1 MRIAFHG
8 ETSLCLPKKTT
19 SNALKENPRKYAPLS
34 PRKILALGKLKN
46 STEKQTINENKIK
59 YFM

>member
-1 MRIAFHG
+1 MLAKKNG
-8 ETSLCLPKKTT
+8 EIILFILLNSIIINDIMPPK
-19 SNALKENPRKYAPLS
+19 KYAPPS

-46 STEKQTINENKIK
+46 NTEKQTIIENKIK